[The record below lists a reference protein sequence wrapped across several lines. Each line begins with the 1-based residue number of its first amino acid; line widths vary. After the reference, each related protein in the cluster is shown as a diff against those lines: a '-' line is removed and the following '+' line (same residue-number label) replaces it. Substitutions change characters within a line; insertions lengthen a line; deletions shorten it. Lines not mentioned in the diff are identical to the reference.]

1 MAPVDGF
8 VGKRYL
14 DPGAFA
20 STNAPVASVVDI
32 RTVRMVANLVERD
45 MRRVPVGTTAN
56 VEVDAYPGETFKGR
70 VSRVAPVFDPATRTA
85 EIEIEVPNGGY
96 RLKPGMYSR
105 VQLTISTRSDAV
117 TIPRNALVDLSGKTG
132 VFVAATPEKAEG
144 TRGGGPNVM
153 TAKFLPV
160 EVGIRDG
167 EAIEITKGLDNGAR
181 VITTG
186 ASALKDGDRIV
197 AANETPGRGVFD
209 RLRTGPFDGLRT
221 GTTSGEQRPM
231 SIPRLAIERPITMFM
246 LSAIVMLIGGLSLAR
261 LPVDLM
267 PDVSFPSITVRVSYA
282 GVGPLEMEELVTRP
296 IEQALSAVAG
306 LERLESTSSEGS
318 ARVTLNL
325 AWGTDLNEAADDIR
339 NRLDRVR
346 GRLPEEADAPVMFK
360 FDASAAPIMGVGLEG
375 DYDRVKLREI
385 AEHDLSQR
393 LERVPGVA
401 AVTVE
406 GGLRRQIH
414 VELSKEKIRAL
425 DLPVDRVVNLLRS
438 ENQNIPLGE
447 IDEGDRTFLVRSQG
461 QFENLNE
468 IRDLVVMT
476 RTGVPVYMR
485 DIAEIKDS
493 TEDFRSFTRINGKP
507 GVRLRITKQSGTNTV
522 EIANDVRAEVAKINR
537 ETPSIT
543 MTVLD
548 DSSIFI
554 NRSIHA
560 VQEHAFVGGFLVM
573 LIIFLFL
580 RNLRATFIVFT
591 SIPISVIGT
600 FALLYFNGYT
610 LNTMTFGGLALG
622 IGMIVDAS
630 IVVLENTFR
639 HMEHGKD
646 RMTASIDAS
655 EEVWSAIL
663 ASTLTHIAVF
673 VPLLFLT
680 GVSSIMFKQLSV
692 VVMFS
697 LTMSLFVAVT
707 IVPVL
712 CSRLLKLPPPV
723 AERRGLSG
731 RLYSWS
737 ERFLDGMDEKYSRII
752 HVALKHRPTVL
763 GVGTACVVAAV
774 MILPTIGF
782 ELMPQT
788 DEGEV
793 SVTAELPVGT
803 RAERAEDVAVR
814 LEGLAKEYV
823 GEAEDVI
830 TQAGGGG
837 GFGGGGGAN
846 RVNMTLRLV
855 TKDKRTRSSED
866 IARDLN
872 RQLPGIIPG
881 VIIQTR
887 ASGGNQQQNRLFGGG
902 DSRISLEIRGDDLVV
917 SQRVAQAAKAVMDR
931 VPEIRN
937 ARVGRD
943 DGRPE
948 LAIQVDRPKAAL
960 LGLSVTGVANSI
972 RTSVGGTQAAFFRES
987 GNEYPIIVRLREEDR
1002 GRIEDISDILLSTAQ
1017 GQVVEAKNLMT
1028 VRNQAG
1034 PTEIQRKNQE
1044 RMIRVTAE
1052 PETTLSDALD
1062 AVNARLSE
1070 VTVPEDFTVGFGAEA
1085 EEQARAFSQLQMMLI
1100 LAVLLVYAV
1109 MASQYESLRDPF
1121 IIMFS
1126 VPLAAIGV
1134 VLALKLTGTTFS
1146 LQAYIGVIM
1155 LAGIVVSNAI
1165 LLVDY
1170 TNILRRR
1177 DQRAASRSR
1186 RDGGTDAAAAHPD
1199 DIARNDARPGADG
1212 AGDR

>member
-1 MAPVDGF
+1 
-8 VGKRYL
+8 
-14 DPGAFA
+14 
-20 STNAPVASVVDI
+20 
-32 RTVRMVANLVERD
+32 
-45 MRRVPVGTTAN
+45 
-56 VEVDAYPGETFKGR
+56 
-70 VSRVAPVFDPATRTA
+70 
-85 EIEIEVPNGGY
+85 
-96 RLKPGMYSR
+96 
-105 VQLTISTRSDAV
+105 
-117 TIPRNALVDLSGKTG
+117 
-132 VFVAATPEKAEG
+132 
-144 TRGGGPNVM
+144 
-153 TAKFLPV
+153 
-160 EVGIRDG
+160 
-167 EAIEITKGLDNGAR
+167 
-181 VITTG
+181 
-186 ASALKDGDRIV
+186 
-197 AANETPGRGVFD
+197 
-209 RLRTGPFDGLRT
+209 
-221 GTTSGEQRPM
+221 M
-231 SIPRLAIERPITMFM
+231 SIPRLAIERPVTMFM
-246 LSAIVMLIGGLSLAR
+246 LSAVVMLIGAISLAR

-267 PDVSFPSITVRVSYA
+267 PDVSFPSITVRVGYP

-296 IEQALSAVAG
+296 LEQALSAVAG
-306 LERLESTSSEGS
+306 LERLESTSQEGS
-318 ARVTLNL
+318 SRITLNL
-325 AWGTDLNEAADDIR
+325 AWGMDLNEAADDIR

-360 FDASAAPIMGVGLEG
+360 FDASAAPIMGVGVEG
-375 DYDRVKLREI
+375 DGYDRVKLREI

-425 DLPVDRVVNLLRS
+425 NLPVDRVVDLLRS

-476 RTGVPVYMR
+476 RQGVPVYMR
-485 DIAEIKDS
+485 DIAQIKDS
-493 TEDFRSFTRINGKP
+493 TEDFRSFTRINGQP

-522 EIANDVRAEVAKINR
+522 AIADAVRAEVARINR
-537 ETPSIT
+537 EVPGIS

-560 VQEHAFVGGFLVM
+560 VQEHALVGGFLVM
-573 LIIFLFL
+573 AIIFLFL

-646 RMTASIDAS
+646 RMTASIEAS

-680 GVSSIMFKQLSV
+680 GVSSILFKQLSV

-723 AERRGLSG
+723 AERRGVSG
-731 RLYSWS
+731 RLYTVS
-737 ERFLDGMDEKYSRII
+737 ERFLDGMDERYRRII
-752 HVALKHRPTVL
+752 HTALVHRPTVL
-763 GVGTACVVAAV
+763 GIGTACVVAAV

-782 ELMPQT
+782 ELMPQA

-793 SVTAELPVGT
+793 TVTAELPVGT
-803 RAERAEDVAVR
+803 RVERAEEVAMR
-814 LEGLAKEYV
+814 LETLAQEYAKES
-823 GEAEDVI
+823 ETVI

-837 GFGGGGGAN
+837 GFGGGSAN
-846 RVNMTLRLV
+846 RVNMTLRLA
-855 TKDKRTRSSED
+855 TRDKRTRTSEQ

-887 ASGGNQQQNRLFGGG
+887 ASGGNQQQNRLFGSGE
-902 DSRISLEIRGDDLVV
+902 SRIALEIQGDDLQL
-917 SQRVAQAAKAVMDR
+917 SQQVAQSAKAIMDK
-931 VPEIRN
+931 VPEVRN

-972 RTSVGGTQAAFFRES
+972 RTNVGGTQAAFFREA
-987 GNEYPIIVRLREEDR
+987 GNEYPIVVRLREEDR
-1002 GRIEDISDILLSTAQ
+1002 GRVEDISDILLNTAQ
-1017 GQVVEAKNLMT
+1017 GQVVEAKNLMS

-1044 RMIRVTAE
+1044 RIIRVTAE
-1052 PETTLSDALD
+1052 PETTLSDALA
-1062 AVNARLSE
+1062 AVNARLTD
-1070 VTVPEDFTVGFGAEA
+1070 VRVPPDFRVGFGSEA
-1085 EEQARAFSQLQMMLI
+1085 EEQARAFAQLQLMLI
-1100 LAVLLVYAV
+1100 LAIVLVYAV

-1177 DQRAASRSR
+1177 DHLPLREAVEVAGRTRLRPILMTSLATMLGLVPMALGIGEGAELQAPLARVVIGGLLASTLITLVFVPTVYTLFEEGWRGLRS
-1186 RDGGTDAAAAHPD
+1186 GHEPKHS
-1199 DIARNDARPGADG
+1199 
-1212 AGDR
+1212 

>member
-1 MAPVDGF
+1 
-8 VGKRYL
+8 
-14 DPGAFA
+14 
-20 STNAPVASVVDI
+20 
-32 RTVRMVANLVERD
+32 
-45 MRRVPVGTTAN
+45 
-56 VEVDAYPGETFKGR
+56 
-70 VSRVAPVFDPATRTA
+70 
-85 EIEIEVPNGGY
+85 
-96 RLKPGMYSR
+96 
-105 VQLTISTRSDAV
+105 
-117 TIPRNALVDLSGKTG
+117 
-132 VFVAATPEKAEG
+132 
-144 TRGGGPNVM
+144 
-153 TAKFLPV
+153 
-160 EVGIRDG
+160 
-167 EAIEITKGLDNGAR
+167 
-181 VITTG
+181 
-186 ASALKDGDRIV
+186 
-197 AANETPGRGVFD
+197 
-209 RLRTGPFDGLRT
+209 
-221 GTTSGEQRPM
+221 M
-231 SIPRLAIERPITMFM
+231 SSPRLAIHRPVTMFM
-246 LSAIVMLIGGLSLAR
+246 LSGVIILIGALSLMK

-267 PDVSFPSITVRVSYA
+267 PDISFPSITVRVGYP

-296 IEQALSAVAG
+296 LEQALSAVAG
-306 LERLESTSSEGS
+306 LERLESNSSEGS
-318 ARVTLNL
+318 SRVTLNFV
-325 AWGTDLNEAADDIR
+325 WGTDLNEAADDVR

-346 GRLPEEADAPVMFK
+346 GRFPEEAEAPIMFK
-360 FDASAAPIMGVGLEG
+360 FDANTFPIMGVGVEG
-375 DYDRVKLREI
+375 DYDRVRLREI

-401 AVTVE
+401 SVTVD

-414 VELSKEKIRAL
+414 VLLSKEKIRAL
-425 DLPVDRVVNLLRS
+425 NLPVDRVVNLLRT

-447 IDEGDRTFLVRSQG
+447 IDEGDRTYLVRSQG
-461 QFENLNE
+461 QFESLNE
-468 IRDLVVMT
+468 IRDLVVLT
-476 RTGVPVYMR
+476 QNNVPVYMK
-485 DIAEIKDS
+485 DIADVRDS

-522 EIANDVRAEVAKINR
+522 QIADGVRDEIRRINQQI
-537 ETPSIT
+537 PGVQL
-543 MTVLD
+543 TVMD

-554 NRSIHA
+554 KRAITS
-560 VQEHAFVGGFLVM
+560 VKEHALIGGVLVM

-580 RNLRATFIVFT
+580 RDVRATFIVFT

-646 RMTASIDAS
+646 RMQAAIDGS

-673 VPLLFLT
+673 VPLLFLS
-680 GVSSIMFKQLSV
+680 GVSSILFKQLSV

-712 CSRLLKLPPPV
+712 CSRLLKLPPP
-723 AERRGLSG
+723 ADERRGVTG
-731 RLYSWS
+731 RLYTWS
-737 ERFLDGMDEKYSRII
+737 ERFLNGMDERYSRI
-752 HVALKHRPTVL
+752 VALALHHRPTVI
-763 GVGTACVVAAV
+763 GIGTAAVVAAV
-774 MILPTIGF
+774 LILPTIGF
-782 ELMPQT
+782 ELMPQA

-793 SVTAELPVGT
+793 RVTAELPVGT
-803 RAERAEDVAVR
+803 RIERSEEAAVR
-814 LEGLAKEYV
+814 MEGLVREYV
-823 GEAEDVI
+823 PEAEDII
-830 TQAGGGG
+830 TNAGGGG
-837 GFGGGGGAN
+837 FMGGGGN
-846 RVNMTLRLV
+846 RVNVQVRLV
-855 TKDKRTRSSED
+855 TKDKRTRSSET

-887 ASGGNQQQNRLFGGG
+887 ASGGNQQFNRITGGG
-902 DSRISLEIRGDDLVV
+902 DDSRLALEIRGDDL
-917 SQRVAQAAKAVMDR
+917 QQAQQVAQAAKNVMDK
-931 VPEIRN
+931 VPEVRN
-937 ARVGRD
+937 ARIGRD

-972 RTSVGGTQAAFFRES
+972 RTSVGGTQAAFFREA
-987 GNEYPIIVRLREEDR
+987 GNEYPIVVRLREEDR
-1002 GRIEDISDILLSTAQ
+1002 ERVEDLNDLLIGTPQ
-1017 GQVVEAKNLMT
+1017 GQVVQAKNLLT
-1028 VRNQAG
+1028 LRNQAG

-1044 RMIRVTAE
+1044 RIIRVTAE
-1052 PETTLSDALD
+1052 PETTLSEALA

-1070 VTVPEDFTVGFGAEA
+1070 VRVPPDFSMGFGAEA
-1085 EEQARAFSQLQMMLI
+1085 EEQARAFAQLRLMLI
-1100 LAVLLVYAV
+1100 LAIILVYAV

-1134 VLALKLTGTTFS
+1134 VLALKLTGTSFS

-1170 TNILRRR
+1170 TNVLRRR
-1177 DQRAASRSR
+1177 DSMPLREAVETAGRVRLRPILMTSLATMLGLVPMALGIGEGAELQAPLARVVIGGLLASTMITLIVVPTVYTLFEEGWKGLR
-1186 RDGGTDAAAAHPD
+1186 T
-1199 DIARNDARPGADG
+1199 GAKH
-1212 AGDR
+1212 A

>member
-1 MAPVDGF
+1 
-8 VGKRYL
+8 
-14 DPGAFA
+14 
-20 STNAPVASVVDI
+20 
-32 RTVRMVANLVERD
+32 
-45 MRRVPVGTTAN
+45 
-56 VEVDAYPGETFKGR
+56 
-70 VSRVAPVFDPATRTA
+70 
-85 EIEIEVPNGGY
+85 
-96 RLKPGMYSR
+96 
-105 VQLTISTRSDAV
+105 
-117 TIPRNALVDLSGKTG
+117 
-132 VFVAATPEKAEG
+132 
-144 TRGGGPNVM
+144 
-153 TAKFLPV
+153 
-160 EVGIRDG
+160 
-167 EAIEITKGLDNGAR
+167 
-181 VITTG
+181 
-186 ASALKDGDRIV
+186 
-197 AANETPGRGVFD
+197 
-209 RLRTGPFDGLRT
+209 
-221 GTTSGEQRPM
+221 M

-246 LSAIVMLIGGLSLAR
+246 LSAVVILIGGMSLAR

-360 FDASAAPIMGVGLEG
+360 FDATSFPIMGVGLEG

-425 DLPVDRVVNLLRS
+425 DLPVDRVVNLLRT

-461 QFENLNE
+461 QFASLKE
-468 IRDLVVMT
+468 ISDLVVMT

-522 EIANDVRAEVAKINR
+522 EIATAVRAEIVKINR
-537 ETPSIT
+537 EVPSIT
-543 MTVLD
+543 MTPLD

-560 VQEHAFVGGFLVM
+560 VQEHALIGGFLVM
-573 LIIFLFL
+573 AIIFLFL

-680 GVSSIMFKQLSV
+680 GVSSIMFKQLSI

-723 AERRGLSG
+723 SERRGLAG
-731 RLYSWS
+731 RLYTAS
-737 ERFLDGMDEKYSRII
+737 ERFLDNMDERYSRII
-752 HVALKHRPTVL
+752 HTALKHRPTVL
-763 GVGTACVVAAV
+763 GLGTACVVAAV

-793 SVTAELPVGT
+793 RVTAELPVGT
-803 RAERAEDVAVR
+803 RAELAEGIAIR

-823 GEAEDVI
+823 SEAEDVI

-837 GFGGGGGAN
+837 GFGPGGGGGS
-846 RVNMTLRLV
+846 RVNMTIRLV
-855 TKDKRTRSSED
+855 TKDKRTRSSEQ

-881 VIIQTR
+881 VIIQTQ

-902 DSRISLEIRGDDLVV
+902 DSRIALEIQGDDLQI
-917 SQRVAQAAKAVMDR
+917 SQRVAQGAKAMMDR
-931 VPEIRN
+931 VPEVRN

-972 RTSVGGTQAAFFRES
+972 RTSVGGTQAAYYREG

-1002 GRIEDISDILLSTAQ
+1002 GRLEDINNILLSTSQ

-1044 RMIRVTAE
+1044 RIIRVTAE
-1052 PETTLSDALD
+1052 PQTALSEAMA
-1062 AVNARLSE
+1062 AVNARLPE
-1070 VTVPEDFTVGFGAEA
+1070 VAVPEDFRVSFGAEA

-1100 LAVLLVYAV
+1100 LAILLVYAV

-1177 DQRAASRSR
+1177 DHVPLREAVETAGRTRLRPILMTSLATMLGLVPMAMGIGEGAELQAPLARVVIGGLLASTMITLVFVPTVYTIFEEGWKGLRS
-1186 RDGGTDAAAAHPD
+1186 GHEPQHS
-1199 DIARNDARPGADG
+1199 
-1212 AGDR
+1212 